1 LRNSSHWIAER
12 PALLDA
18 RAFHPRQLWLYG
30 GRLRVGEVAR
40 KTGGENVVIA
50 TDYLVVGAG
59 ASGLAFADAL
69 VAEGDAVVTVI
80 DRRAAAGGHWLH
92 AYPFVCLHTPSAYY
106 GVNSLAL
113 GEDRIDQVGENAGY
127 YERATGDE
135 VCRYFAEAAA
145 RLTQTGRVGI
155 LISHEHLGGGSNGEK
170 VRDLSTG
177 RIHDVVVRRKVVDA
191 RYLEA
196 SIPAT
201 HAAPFAVA
209 PDARVVPVN
218 DLPAAAGSSFSY
230 AVLGSGK
237 TAADACIWLLDN
249 GVEPDRIR
257 WIRPRD
263 AWFHDRG
270 HFQPLDQVGAIMEG
284 FGLDAEAG
292 AHALNVDDL
301 FQRLEASG
309 RLVRIDPSC
318 PATMYRGTMLSRR
331 ELGALRRVTDV
342 VRLGR
347 VRRIEADRIMLERG
361 ETATATDV
369 LHIDCTALGLSNAP
383 ATPIFQ
389 PGRIVLQQVR
399 HLSPSFNAALIGF
412 IEARRESDA
421 DKNRL
426 CPPHPYPSTIEDWPR
441 MMSRTWRTEARWL
454 SEPDVSAWVAAS
466 RLNLIGSLPDH
477 ANEPSVQAAVKRYLT
492 YIKAAVDRLSQLDGQ
507 T

>member
-1 LRNSSHWIAER
+1 
-12 PALLDA
+12 
-18 RAFHPRQLWLYG
+18 
-30 GRLRVGEVAR
+30 
-40 KTGGENVVIA
+40 VVID

-59 ASGLAFADAL
+59 ASGIAFADA
-69 VAEGDAVVTVI
+69 VVSDGDALVTMI
-80 DRRAAAGGHWLH
+80 DRRQAPGGHWLH
-92 AYPFVCLHTPSAYY
+92 AYPFVRLHTPSAYY

-127 YERATGDE
+127 YERATGGE

-145 RLTQTGRVGI
+145 QLAQTGRVRVLAG
-155 LISHEHLGGGSNGEK
+155 HEHLGGWGDGDK
-170 VRDLSTG
+170 VRDVRTG
-177 RIHDVVVRRKVVDA
+177 KIHDVVVRRKVVDA

-196 SIPAT
+196 SIPST
-201 HAAPFAVA
+201 HTAPFDVA
-209 PDARVVPVN
+209 AGARVLPVN
-218 DLPAAAGSSFSY
+218 DLPAVGASASSY

-284 FGLDAEAG
+284 FALDAEAG
-292 AHALNVDDL
+292 AQAASIDDL
-301 FQRLEASG
+301 FDRLEASG
-309 RLVRIDPSC
+309 RLVRIDPSW

-331 ELGALRRVTDV
+331 ELDALRQITDV

-347 VRRIEADRIMLERG
+347 VRRIEAERIVLEHG
-361 ETATATDV
+361 ETETAADV
-369 LHIDCTALGLSNAP
+369 LHIDCTALGLNNAP
-383 ATPIFQ
+383 AAPIFQ

-399 HLSPSFNAALIGF
+399 HLSPSFNAALIGLV
-412 IEARRESDA
+412 EARRESDA

-426 CPPHPYPSTIEDWPR
+426 CPPNPYPSSIADWPR

-466 RLNLIGSLPDH
+466 RLNLMRALPDH
-477 ANEPSVQAAVKRYLT
+477 SAEPPVQAAVNRYLT
-492 YIKAAVDRLSQLDGQ
+492 YVRAAVERLAQLDGSA
-507 T
+507 